1 MADPK
6 WFDADIYMANKL
18 AQMQESDPA
27 YTMTQLEA
35 ALADAGLTPYEHF
48 VTYGADEEVSPNAD
62 FNAEAYYIAKA
73 AQFNGV
79 KPSEVTES
87 QVQEMVKALD
97 DAGLNAW
104 EHYQLYGTA
113 EGVNPSN
120 SFDTSA
126 YMDAKLAQMQ
136 KTAPDYTM
144 AQLEAAF
151 AEAGLSALEHYYLY
165 GQDEGIT
172 ATAVS
177 GDEVIPAEPKPDPDP
192 VVPGETFDL
201 TTGHDDITGTD
212 GNDVFYA
219 HQQADLI
226 SDSRN
231 TLQSGDKIDGGDGDD
246 VLYADLGANTTPT
259 NSQIITPEIKNVEV
273 LKFRVQNGNA
283 SDVAKID
290 AERISAG
297 DDGTLQLWSQ
307 DSRNDLTIEDVRV
320 NSNQVTVGMG
330 NTDPG
335 VDMTVHFNDQ
345 YLKADDSTTTGTL
358 NLQLIDTVGALPE
371 AQGGHADP
379 LYDNPYTGF
388 KFSLNG
394 KEYTVDFSAYNH
406 ATDETPSYEELA
418 AQIQAAIDADATLS
432 GLGLKVSLGDAFQA
446 VVGIGEHK
454 GEQVTGTQ
462 IVVTSSQGA
471 LTGGSWLASNG
482 LPETN
487 STSATMSADKVD
499 SCPLIK
505 TDVALDNVGHV
516 QWDDA
521 SACLPDDTVFGSQAG
536 DLVIGGM
543 GTRGGVERF
552 DVTVDRGSWLSSMS
566 STNNTLRMV
575 TVKNGDLNGSDA
587 DGNNGNLFIGD
598 TVQADNQTS
607 ANEGKS
613 MVDWQDATR
622 MLDFGNGKAGLTD
635 VKLFNAT
642 EMQGNVSIAAQLT
655 EASYDKYMKSV
666 DGTASMDSAFAP
678 SGEFKYAFG
687 SGDDTLNM
695 KVNGGLLADRDFQ
708 LVIDGGEGNDLIQYV
723 ADFATDN
730 QIANQQKLMN
740 VTINGGAG
748 DDVIK
753 TPGSGNVIINAGSG
767 NDTVYADNNGD
778 KAVFVLNAGT
788 NAAARAIDVSSVEGA
803 QPLYNDVLGTTN
815 DTFTIKG
822 TVDAGTHIQMTID
835 FNGVSITAELASWTA
850 AQAATGSTTITDE
863 MINEAIIKAINNDP
877 VMSKLLVAKDGAGHS
892 LLIESLIDGKMDADS
907 LQITF
912 NALDKDG
919 GSVTLNGWTAPTDYT
934 DAQFATYDV
943 PTYFWT
949 AAQTDAAEAA
959 KAESVTL
966 TLSGD
971 LDANNYSLT
980 WGGQNYTVN
989 GLSSA
994 STIQDLANA
1003 LGTAQAGG
1011 VALNT
1016 IATLTVNADGTLTI
1030 TANDAGNLTGTPAIS
1045 GTNISSGAIIEGA
1058 DATGEVQTVDFGT
1071 TADVNGGNYVINYN
1085 GHEYAF
1091 TLNDDAGDAALATA
1105 LTNAMAEDGTTL
1117 GSVANIANGSAAT
1130 TTDVTIT
1137 AKGDLVGKDIAEAT
1151 ISKGSINTATGN
1163 DSTAHSDNVINGG
1176 SGNDVLVL
1184 GTGAQSND
1192 TVKFD
1197 GNFGHD
1203 TIVNFDGNAS
1213 SAGHDLLDFS
1223 AYFAGA
1229 FTVGSAAANG
1239 IAITDAAALG
1249 TKDADNNGSFS
1260 VSEVLAALD
1269 AAKVGTSEKG
1279 GSILYIVDGL
1289 EGGDAYHVFTAQVA
1303 ADGTISGAAEAGT
1316 IDLAGVTLG
1325 ADDIAAYVA

>member
-27 YTMTQLEA
+27 YTLTQLEA

-87 QVQEMVKALD
+87 QVQEMVKAFD

-136 KTAPDYTM
+136 KTDPDYTM

-212 GNDVFYA
+212 GNDAFYA

-246 VLYADLGANTTPT
+246 VLYADLGVNTTLT
-259 NSQIITPEIKNVEV
+259 GSQIITPEIKNVEV
-273 LKFRVQNGNA
+273 LKFRAQSSRGDSSETGKA
-283 SDVAKID
+283 DAKID

-335 VDMTVHFNDQ
+335 ASMTVYFNDQ
-345 YLKADDSTTTGTL
+345 YLKADDTTTTGTL
-358 NLQLIDTVGALPE
+358 NLQLIDTVGALTE

-432 GLGLKVSLGDAFQA
+432 GLGLKVTLGDEFQA

-487 STSATMSADKVD
+487 STSATMSADRVD

-505 TDVALDNVGHV
+505 TDVALDNVAQV

-521 SACLPDDTVFGSQAG
+521 HAACLPDESVFGSQAG

-552 DVTVDRGSWLSSMS
+552 DVTVERGSWLSSMS

-575 TVKNGDLNGSDA
+575 TVKNGDTGSDGVDA
-587 DGNNGNLFIGD
+587 GNGLGQLFIGKS
-598 TVQADNQTS
+598 QAEGDN
-607 ANEGKS
+607 
-613 MVDWQDATR
+613 MVDWQDAPR
-622 MLDFGNGKAGLTD
+622 LLDTDGLTD
-635 VKLFNAT
+635 VKTFDASAMN
-642 EMQGNVSIAAQLT
+642 GVVNVGAQIT
-655 EASYDKYMKSV
+655 SASYDKYLKDV
-666 DGTASMDSAFAP
+666 DGVEDKNNSATN
-678 SGEFKYAFG
+678 GDFKYDLG
-687 SGDDTLNM
+687 SNNDTLNM
-695 KVNGGLLADRDFQ
+695 KVDLGVAADNDFSMTINAGNGS
-708 LVIDGGEGNDLIQYV
+708 DLIQFQFDGFTANEL
-723 ADFATDN
+723 ADQMA
-730 QIANQQKLMN
+730 LRN

-748 DDVIK
+748 DDIIK
-753 TPGSGNVIINAGSG
+753 TPGNGSVKINGDAG
-767 NDTVYADNNGD
+767 NDTIYADNTGA
-778 KAVFVLNAGT
+778 KAVWVLNT
-788 NAAARAIDVSSVEGA
+788 DTTDIAARTIEMSAVGGA
-803 QPLYNDVLGTTN
+803 QPLDNDALSANNDIQNLTDIAAGTTLQVSVSFMGVTVKAN
-815 DTFTIKG
+815 VKSWSTAAEKG
-822 TVDAGTHIQMTID
+822 TVSDA
-835 FNGVSITAELASWTA
+835 E
-850 AQAATGSTTITDE
+850 
-863 MINEAIIKAINNDP
+863 INAAIIKAINEDATLNK
-877 VMSKLLVAKDGAGHS
+877 MLVAKDGAGHS
-892 LLIESLIDGKMDADS
+892 LILESLIDGDMTGELGVDFT
-907 LQITF
+907 IT
-912 NALDKDG
+912 DKDG
-919 GSVTLNGWTAPTDYT
+919 KAGTLNGWTAPDQYT
-934 DAQFATYDV
+934 DEDAHFAFIGQELGTVVEDTKGSAAVSGMTESLSVSLMTFDSTGTYTVTWGDANYSVVAAADGTALAVALQTQLSSVISGTTVAFDGSTNMLTISGPADTAINGTPNFVNATGTTTVGVPTITEGVTPVTAVNEIQTLDFGAGLPEAGMYTVTYDGKDYDV
-943 PTYFWT
+943 QVEGTG
-949 AAQTDAAEAA
+949 AEGAVQLTDVV
-959 KAESVTL
+959 S
-966 TLSGD
+966 
-971 LDANNYSLT
+971 
-980 WGGQNYTVN
+980 
-989 GLSSA
+989 
-994 STIQDLANA
+994 A
-1003 LGTAQAGG
+1003 LGTA
-1011 VALNT
+1011 LNG
-1016 IATLTVNADGTLTI
+1016 IATVTEDSGKLKVTAEGT
-1030 TANDAGNLTGTPAIS
+1030 AG
-1045 GTNISSGAIIEGA
+1045 
-1058 DATGEVQTVDFGT
+1058 
-1071 TADVNGGNYVINYN
+1071 
-1085 GHEYAF
+1085 
-1091 TLNDDAGDAALATA
+1091 
-1105 LTNAMAEDGTTL
+1105 
-1117 GSVANIANGSAAT
+1117 
-1130 TTDVTIT
+1130 
-1137 AKGDLVGKDIAEAT
+1137 GKDIDD
-1151 ISKGSINTATGN
+1151 IVFFKGDGNATGS
-1163 DSTAHSDNVINGG
+1163 DSSAHSDNVINGG
-1176 SGNDVLVL
+1176 ADNDLLIL
-1184 GTGAQSND
+1184 GTGALSND
-1192 TVKFD
+1192 VVKFD
-1197 GNFGHD
+1197 ANFGHD
-1203 TIVNFDGNAS
+1203 TVINFATSGDGMDKMDFSSFFGEAKLAAKTIGSTNENNHVVALDVSGVDAMANIGNSDGKLTVDEVVKYINSNSVNLTGNAS
-1213 SAGHDLLDFS
+1213 EAGDIVFLVKGITGAAGDYYVFS
-1223 AYFAGA
+1223 ADTAKDS
-1229 FTVGSAAANG
+1229 T
-1239 IAITDAAALG
+1239 AITGAVA
-1249 TKDADNNGSFS
+1249 
-1260 VSEVLAALD
+1260 E
-1269 AAKVGTSEKG
+1269 
-1279 GSILYIVDGL
+1279 GSITL
-1289 EGGDAYHVFTAQVA
+1289 T
-1303 ADGTISGAAEAGT
+1303 
-1316 IDLAGVTLG
+1316 GV
-1325 ADDIAAYVA
+1325 DDITVVALA

>member
-136 KTAPDYTM
+136 KTDPDYTM

-177 GDEVIPAEPKPDPDP
+177 GDEVIPAEPKPDPEP

-201 TTGHDDITGTD
+201 TTAHDDITGTD

-607 ANEGKS
+607 VNEGKS

-708 LVIDGGEGNDLIQYV
+708 LVIDGGEGNDLIQYA

-835 FNGVSITAELASWTA
+835 FNGVSITADLASWTA

-943 PTYFWT
+943 PTYFGT
-949 AAQTDAAEAA
+949 AAQTTAA
-959 KAESVTL
+959 VTGEVEVQ
-966 TLSGD
+966 TLSGFN
-971 LDANNYSLT
+971 L
-980 WGGQNYTVN
+980 NYTQDITLTADGVTATIN
-989 GLSSA
+989 G
-994 STIQDLANA
+994 
-1003 LGTAQAGG
+1003 GTASNLTTFID
-1011 VALNT
+1011 ALNANT
-1016 IATLTVNADGTLTI
+1016 TFSAKATASISGADIVITYKAYGDVATDATLGGTGATV
-1030 TANDAGNLTGTPAIS
+1030 S
-1045 GTNISSGAIIEGA
+1045 GTASETHKGVTPVA
-1058 DATGEVQTVDFGT
+1058 EVQTVDFGT
-1071 TADVNGGNYVINYN
+1071 TADVQADNYVIHYN
-1085 GHEYAF
+1085 G
-1091 TLNDDAGDAALATA
+1091 NDYTFSLAAGADDNALVAALQGAT
-1105 LTNAMAEDGTTL
+1105 LVGGTDIL
-1117 GSVANIANGSAAT
+1117 SSIADIAAGSAT

-1151 ISKGSINTATGN
+1151 ISKGSINTVTGN

>member
-136 KTAPDYTM
+136 KTDPDYTM

-246 VLYADLGANTTPT
+246 VLYADLGANTTLT
-259 NSQIITPEIKNVEV
+259 GSQIITPEIKNVEV
-273 LKFRVQNGNA
+273 LKFRAQANANGNGSNNVADEVGA
-283 SDVAKID
+283 SID

-297 DDGTLQLWSQ
+297 DDGKLQLWSQ
-307 DSRNDLTIEDVRV
+307 DSRADLVIEDVRV

-330 NTDPG
+330 NTDSG
-335 VDMTVHFNDQ
+335 DVDMKVYFNDQ
-345 YLKADDSTTTGTL
+345 YLKSEDATTTGTL

-388 KFSLNG
+388 KFTLNG

-406 ATDETPSYEELA
+406 TTDETPSYEELA

-432 GLGLKVSLGDAFQA
+432 GLGLKVTLGDEFQA
-446 VVGIGEHK
+446 VVGIGDHR
-454 GEQVTGTQ
+454 GEEVTGTQ

-487 STSATMSADKVD
+487 STSATMSADRVD

-505 TDVALDNVGHV
+505 TNVALDNVGQV

-521 SACLPDDTVFGSQAG
+521 HAACLPDESVFGSQAG

-552 DVTVDRGSWLSSMS
+552 DVTVERGSWLSSMS

-575 TVKNGDLNGSDA
+575 TVKNGDTGNDGVDAGNGL
-587 DGNNGNLFIGD
+587 GQLFIGD
-598 TVQADNQTS
+598 TLQAGNAMT
-607 ANEGKS
+607 A
-613 MVDWQDATR
+613 WQDAPRLLST
-622 MLDFGNGKAGLTD
+622 DGLTD
-635 VKLFNAT
+635 VKTFDASAMGGTVNI
-642 EMQGNVSIAAQLT
+642 GAQIT
-655 EASYDKYMKSV
+655 SASYDKYLKDV
-666 DGTASMDSAFAP
+666 DGVEDKNNSATNGDFSYKTGTGNDTVNMVVDGRVAGDNDFRLNIETNAGNDLVNFSFGNFTASQLANQMALNNVSIATGA
-678 SGEFKYAFG
+678 
-687 SGDDTLNM
+687 GDDTV
-695 KVNGGLLADRDFQ
+695 KFWG
-708 LVIDGGEGNDLIQYV
+708 DG
-723 ADFATDN
+723 A
-730 QIANQQKLMN
+730 
-740 VTINGGAG
+740 VTVNGGAG
-748 DDVIK
+748 NDAIYVGQNNDDH
-753 TPGSGNVIINAGSG
+753 NAVWVM
-767 NDTVYADNNGD
+767 NANADHW
-778 KAVFVLNAGT
+778 
-788 NAAARAIDVSSVEGA
+788 AIYSDPMKGA
-803 QPLYNDVLGTTN
+803 QSLDNDVLSTAASFAYSGAVAGESLQVTVTFKGISVTANIGTMN
-815 DTFTIKG
+815 AASGSF
-822 TVDAGTHIQMTID
+822 
-835 FNGVSITAELASWTA
+835 TAEQVNA
-850 AQAATGSTTITDE
+850 
-863 MINEAIIKAINNDP
+863 AIISAINNDATL
-877 VMSKLLVAKDGAGHS
+877 SKLLAAADGAGHS
-892 LLIESLIDGKMDADS
+892 LLVESLIDGKM
-907 LQITF
+907 
-912 NALDKDG
+912 
-919 GSVTLNGWTAPTDYT
+919 
-934 DAQFATYDV
+934 
-943 PTYFWT
+943 
-949 AAQTDAAEAA
+949 AA
-959 KAESVTL
+959 
-966 TLSGD
+966 GD
-971 LDANNYSLT
+971 LTFDF
-980 WGGQNYTVN
+980 
-989 GLSSA
+989 
-994 STIQDLANA
+994 
-1003 LGTAQAGG
+1003 TA
-1011 VALNT
+1011 VA
-1016 IATLTVNADGTLTI
+1016 ADGTAGTDPTTTTLDAAYGAASNTFAVYGQEVASASNI
-1030 TANDAGNLTGTPAIS
+1030 TEGGATSEVQHLVLDGSTAIAAGDTFSITVDGTVYTTEALVGDGVSALVTALNAAKDSTGTELNTVLTASSSGNDITLTWS
-1045 GTNISSGAIIEGA
+1045 GTA
-1058 DATGEVQTVDFGT
+1058 DHQ
-1071 TADVNGGNYVINYN
+1071 N
-1085 GHEYAF
+1085 
-1091 TLNDDAGDAALATA
+1091 
-1105 LTNAMAEDGTTL
+1105 GTTL
-1117 GSVANIANGSAAT
+1117 FKSGQYAG
-1130 TTDVTIT
+1130 
-1137 AKGDLVGKDIAEAT
+1137 EAT
-1151 ISKGSINTATGN
+1151 GTDTGTNSHNT
-1163 DSTAHSDNVINGG
+1163 VIGG
-1176 SGNDVLVL
+1176 EGNDVLVL
-1184 GTGAQSND
+1184 GAGTNNLDHVVLS
-1192 TVKFD
+1192 
-1197 GNFGHD
+1197 GNFGND
-1203 TIVNFDGNAS
+1203 VVMNFDTGVDKFDVSAYAS
-1213 SAGHDLLDFS
+1213 STLSNTIGVDTANLVGVTDYLTALNGKSVTAGNNIMFVENTGT
-1223 AYFAGA
+1223 AGVNDYYVFQITA
-1229 FTVGSAAANG
+1229 AGSTVAAG
-1239 IAITDAAALG
+1239 DTVTLLG
-1249 TKDADNNGSFS
+1249 T
-1260 VSEVLAALD
+1260 V
-1269 AAKVGTSEKG
+1269 T
-1279 GSILYIVDGL
+1279 
-1289 EGGDAYHVFTAQVA
+1289 T
-1303 ADGTISGAAEAGT
+1303 ADGTIVAG
-1316 IDLAGVTLG
+1316 
-1325 ADDIAAYVA
+1325 DIVIA

>member
-136 KTAPDYTM
+136 KTDPDYTM

-246 VLYADLGANTTPT
+246 VLYADLGVNTTLT
-259 NSQIITPEIKNVEV
+259 GSQIITPEIKNVEV
-273 LKFRVQNGNA
+273 LKFRAQSSRGDSNETGK
-283 SDVAKID
+283 DDAKID

-307 DSRNDLTIEDVRV
+307 DSRADLVIEDVRV

-335 VDMTVHFNDQ
+335 ANMTVYFNDQ
-345 YLKADDSTTTGTL
+345 YLKSEDATTTGTL
-358 NLQLIDTVGALPE
+358 NLQLIDTVGALTE

-388 KFSLNG
+388 KFTLNG

-406 ATDETPSYEELA
+406 TTDETPSYEELA

-432 GLGLKVSLGDAFQA
+432 GLGLKVTLGDEFQA
-446 VVGIGEHK
+446 VVGIGDHR
-454 GEQVTGTQ
+454 GEEVSGTQ

-487 STSATMSADKVD
+487 STSATMSADRVD

-505 TDVALDNVGHV
+505 TNVALDNVGQV

-521 SACLPDDTVFGSQAG
+521 HAACLPDESVFGSQAG

-552 DVTVDRGSWLSSMS
+552 DVTVERGSWLSSMS

-575 TVKNGDLNGSDA
+575 TVKNGDTGNDGVDAGNGL
-587 DGNNGNLFIGD
+587 GQLFIGD
-598 TVQADNQTS
+598 TLQAGNAMT
-607 ANEGKS
+607 A
-613 MVDWQDATR
+613 WQDAPRLLST
-622 MLDFGNGKAGLTD
+622 DGLTD
-635 VKLFNAT
+635 VKTFDASAMGGTVNI
-642 EMQGNVSIAAQLT
+642 GAQIT
-655 EASYDKYMKSV
+655 SASYDKYLKDV
-666 DGTASMDSAFAP
+666 DGVEDKNNSATNGDFSYKTGTGNDTVNMVVDGRVAGDNDFRLNIETNAGNDLVNFSFGNFTASQLANQMALNNVSIATGA
-678 SGEFKYAFG
+678 
-687 SGDDTLNM
+687 GDDTV
-695 KVNGGLLADRDFQ
+695 KFWG
-708 LVIDGGEGNDLIQYV
+708 DG
-723 ADFATDN
+723 A
-730 QIANQQKLMN
+730 
-740 VTINGGAG
+740 VTVNGGAG
-748 DDVIK
+748 NDAIYVGQNNDDH
-753 TPGSGNVIINAGSG
+753 NAVWVM
-767 NDTVYADNNGD
+767 NANADHW
-778 KAVFVLNAGT
+778 
-788 NAAARAIDVSSVEGA
+788 AIYSDPMKGA
-803 QPLYNDVLGTTN
+803 QSLDNDVLSTAASFAYSNAVAGESLQVTVTFKGISVTANIGTMN
-815 DTFTIKG
+815 AASGSF
-822 TVDAGTHIQMTID
+822 
-835 FNGVSITAELASWTA
+835 TAEQVNA
-850 AQAATGSTTITDE
+850 
-863 MINEAIIKAINNDP
+863 AIISAINNDATL
-877 VMSKLLVAKDGAGHS
+877 SKLLAAADGAGHS
-892 LLIESLIDGKMDADS
+892 LLVESLIDGKM
-907 LQITF
+907 
-912 NALDKDG
+912 
-919 GSVTLNGWTAPTDYT
+919 
-934 DAQFATYDV
+934 
-943 PTYFWT
+943 
-949 AAQTDAAEAA
+949 AA
-959 KAESVTL
+959 
-966 TLSGD
+966 GD
-971 LDANNYSLT
+971 LTFDF
-980 WGGQNYTVN
+980 
-989 GLSSA
+989 
-994 STIQDLANA
+994 
-1003 LGTAQAGG
+1003 TA
-1011 VALNT
+1011 VA
-1016 IATLTVNADGTLTI
+1016 ADGTAGTDPTTTTLDAAYGAASNTFAVYGQEVASASNI
-1030 TANDAGNLTGTPAIS
+1030 TEGGATSEVQHLVLDGSTAIAAGDTFSITVDGKVYTTGELAGDDVSALVTALNAAQDSTGTALSTVLTATSSGNDITLTWS
-1045 GTNISSGAIIEGA
+1045 GTA
-1058 DATGEVQTVDFGT
+1058 DHQ
-1071 TADVNGGNYVINYN
+1071 N
-1085 GHEYAF
+1085 
-1091 TLNDDAGDAALATA
+1091 
-1105 LTNAMAEDGTTL
+1105 GTTL
-1117 GSVANIANGSAAT
+1117 FKSGQYAG
-1130 TTDVTIT
+1130 
-1137 AKGDLVGKDIAEAT
+1137 EAT
-1151 ISKGSINTATGN
+1151 GTDTGTNSHNT
-1163 DSTAHSDNVINGG
+1163 VIGG
-1176 SGNDVLVL
+1176 EGNDVLVL
-1184 GTGAQSND
+1184 GAGTNNLDHVVLS
-1192 TVKFD
+1192 
-1197 GNFGHD
+1197 GNFGND
-1203 TIVNFDGNAS
+1203 VVMNFDTGVDKFDVSAYAS
-1213 SAGHDLLDFS
+1213 STLSNTIGVDTANLVGVTDYLTALNGKGVTAGNNIMFVENTGT
-1223 AYFAGA
+1223 AGVNDYYVFQITA
-1229 FTVGSAAANG
+1229 AGSTVAAG
-1239 IAITDAAALG
+1239 DTVTLLG
-1249 TKDADNNGSFS
+1249 T
-1260 VSEVLAALD
+1260 V
-1269 AAKVGTSEKG
+1269 T
-1279 GSILYIVDGL
+1279 
-1289 EGGDAYHVFTAQVA
+1289 T
-1303 ADGTISGAAEAGT
+1303 ADGTIAAG
-1316 IDLAGVTLG
+1316 
-1325 ADDIAAYVA
+1325 DIVIA

>member
-136 KTAPDYTM
+136 KTDPDYTM

-246 VLYADLGANTTPT
+246 VLYADLGANTTLT
-259 NSQIITPEIKNVEV
+259 GSQIITPEIKNVEV
-273 LKFRVQNGNA
+273 LKFRAQANVNGNGSNNVADEVGA
-283 SDVAKID
+283 SID

-297 DDGTLQLWSQ
+297 DDGKLQLWSQ
-307 DSRNDLTIEDVRV
+307 DSRADLVIEDVRV

-330 NTDPG
+330 NTDSG
-335 VDMTVHFNDQ
+335 DVDMKVYFNDQ
-345 YLKADDSTTTGTL
+345 YLKSEDATTTGTL

-388 KFSLNG
+388 KFTLNG

-406 ATDETPSYEELA
+406 TTDETPSYEELA

-432 GLGLKVSLGDAFQA
+432 GLGLKVTLGDEFQA
-446 VVGIGEHK
+446 VVGIGDHR
-454 GEQVTGTQ
+454 GEEVTGTQ

-487 STSATMSADKVD
+487 STSATMSADRVD

-505 TDVALDNVGHV
+505 TNVALDNVGQV

-521 SACLPDDTVFGSQAG
+521 HAACLPDESVFGSQAG

-552 DVTVDRGSWLSSMS
+552 DVTVERGSWLSSMS

-575 TVKNGDLNGSDA
+575 TVKNGDTGNDGVDAGNGL
-587 DGNNGNLFIGD
+587 GQLFIGD
-598 TVQADNQTS
+598 TLQAGNAMT
-607 ANEGKS
+607 A
-613 MVDWQDATR
+613 WQDAPRLLST
-622 MLDFGNGKAGLTD
+622 DGLTD
-635 VKLFNAT
+635 VKTFDASAMGGTVNI
-642 EMQGNVSIAAQLT
+642 GAQIT
-655 EASYDKYMKSV
+655 SASYDKYLKDV
-666 DGTASMDSAFAP
+666 DGVEDKNNSATNGDFSYKTGTGNDTVNMVVDGRVAGDNDFRLNIETNAGNDLVNFSFGNFTASQLANQMALNNVSIATGA
-678 SGEFKYAFG
+678 
-687 SGDDTLNM
+687 GDDTV
-695 KVNGGLLADRDFQ
+695 KFWG
-708 LVIDGGEGNDLIQYV
+708 DG
-723 ADFATDN
+723 A
-730 QIANQQKLMN
+730 
-740 VTINGGAG
+740 VTVNGGAG
-748 DDVIK
+748 NDAIYVGQNNDDH
-753 TPGSGNVIINAGSG
+753 NAVWVM
-767 NDTVYADNNGD
+767 NANADHW
-778 KAVFVLNAGT
+778 
-788 NAAARAIDVSSVEGA
+788 AIYSDPMKGA
-803 QPLYNDVLGTTN
+803 QSLDNDVLSTAASFAYSGAVAGESLQVTVTFKGISVTANIGTMN
-815 DTFTIKG
+815 AASGSF
-822 TVDAGTHIQMTID
+822 
-835 FNGVSITAELASWTA
+835 TAEQVNA
-850 AQAATGSTTITDE
+850 
-863 MINEAIIKAINNDP
+863 AIISAINNDATL
-877 VMSKLLVAKDGAGHS
+877 SKLLAAADGAGHS
-892 LLIESLIDGKMDADS
+892 LLVESLIDGKM
-907 LQITF
+907 
-912 NALDKDG
+912 
-919 GSVTLNGWTAPTDYT
+919 
-934 DAQFATYDV
+934 
-943 PTYFWT
+943 
-949 AAQTDAAEAA
+949 AA
-959 KAESVTL
+959 
-966 TLSGD
+966 GD
-971 LDANNYSLT
+971 LTFDF
-980 WGGQNYTVN
+980 
-989 GLSSA
+989 
-994 STIQDLANA
+994 
-1003 LGTAQAGG
+1003 TA
-1011 VALNT
+1011 VA
-1016 IATLTVNADGTLTI
+1016 ADGTAGTDPTTTTLDAAYGAASNTFAVYGQEVASASNI
-1030 TANDAGNLTGTPAIS
+1030 TEGGATSEVQHLVLDGSTAIAAGDTFSITVDGTVYTTEALVGDGVSALVTALNAAKDSTGTELNTVLTASSSGNDITLTWS
-1045 GTNISSGAIIEGA
+1045 GTA
-1058 DATGEVQTVDFGT
+1058 DHQ
-1071 TADVNGGNYVINYN
+1071 N
-1085 GHEYAF
+1085 
-1091 TLNDDAGDAALATA
+1091 
-1105 LTNAMAEDGTTL
+1105 GTTL
-1117 GSVANIANGSAAT
+1117 FKSGQYAG
-1130 TTDVTIT
+1130 
-1137 AKGDLVGKDIAEAT
+1137 EAT
-1151 ISKGSINTATGN
+1151 GTDTGTNSHNT
-1163 DSTAHSDNVINGG
+1163 VIGG
-1176 SGNDVLVL
+1176 EGNDVLVL
-1184 GTGAQSND
+1184 GAGTNNLDHVVLS
-1192 TVKFD
+1192 
-1197 GNFGHD
+1197 GNFGND
-1203 TIVNFDGNAS
+1203 VVMNFDTGVDKFDVSAYAS
-1213 SAGHDLLDFS
+1213 STLSNTIGVDTANLVGVTDYLTALNGKSVTAGNNIMFVENTGT
-1223 AYFAGA
+1223 AGVNDYYVFQITA
-1229 FTVGSAAANG
+1229 AGSTVAAG
-1239 IAITDAAALG
+1239 DTVTLLG
-1249 TKDADNNGSFS
+1249 T
-1260 VSEVLAALD
+1260 V
-1269 AAKVGTSEKG
+1269 T
-1279 GSILYIVDGL
+1279 
-1289 EGGDAYHVFTAQVA
+1289 T
-1303 ADGTISGAAEAGT
+1303 ADGTIVAG
-1316 IDLAGVTLG
+1316 
-1325 ADDIAAYVA
+1325 DIVIA

>member
-136 KTAPDYTM
+136 KTDPDYTM

-246 VLYADLGANTTPT
+246 VLYADLGANTTLT
-259 NSQIITPEIKNVEV
+259 GSQIITPEIKNVEV
-273 LKFRVQNGNA
+273 LKFRAQANANGNGSNNVADEVGA
-283 SDVAKID
+283 SID

-297 DDGTLQLWSQ
+297 DDGKLQLWSQ
-307 DSRNDLTIEDVRV
+307 DSRADLVIEDVRV

-330 NTDPG
+330 NTDSG
-335 VDMTVHFNDQ
+335 DVDMKVYFNDQ
-345 YLKADDSTTTGTL
+345 YLKSEDATTTGTL

-388 KFSLNG
+388 KFTLNG

-406 ATDETPSYEELA
+406 TTDETPSYEELA

-432 GLGLKVSLGDAFQA
+432 GLGLKVTLGDEFQA
-446 VVGIGEHK
+446 VVGIGDHR
-454 GEQVTGTQ
+454 GEEVTGTQ

-487 STSATMSADKVD
+487 STSATMSADRVD

-505 TDVALDNVGHV
+505 TNVALDNVGQV

-521 SACLPDDTVFGSQAG
+521 HAACLPDESVFGSQAG

-552 DVTVDRGSWLSSMS
+552 DVTVERGSWLSSMS

-575 TVKNGDLNGSDA
+575 TVKNGDTGNDGVDAGNGL
-587 DGNNGNLFIGD
+587 GQLFIGD
-598 TVQADNQTS
+598 TLQAGNAMT
-607 ANEGKS
+607 A
-613 MVDWQDATR
+613 WQDAPRLLST
-622 MLDFGNGKAGLTD
+622 DGLTD
-635 VKLFNAT
+635 VKTFDASAMGGTVNI
-642 EMQGNVSIAAQLT
+642 GAQIT
-655 EASYDKYMKSV
+655 SASYDKYLKDV
-666 DGTASMDSAFAP
+666 DGVEDKNNSATN
-678 SGEFKYAFG
+678 
-687 SGDDTLNM
+687 GDFSYKTGTGNDTVNMVVDGRVAGDNDFRLNIET
-695 KVNGGLLADRDFQ
+695 NA
-708 LVIDGGEGNDLIQYV
+708 GNDLVNFSFGNFTASQL
-723 ADFATDN
+723 
-730 QIANQQKLMN
+730 ANQMALNN
-740 VTINGGAG
+740 VSIATGAG
-748 DDVIK
+748 DDTVKFWGDGAVKVDGGAGNDAIYVGQNIDDVNAVWVMNAG
-753 TPGSGNVIINAGSG
+753 GSGAALAVY
-767 NDTVYADNNGD
+767 NDPM
-778 KAVFVLNAGT
+778 K
-788 NAAARAIDVSSVEGA
+788 GA
-803 QPLYNDVLGTTN
+803 QSLDNDVLSTAASFAYSGATAGESLQVTVTFKGISVTANIGTMN
-815 DTFTIKG
+815 AASGSF
-822 TVDAGTHIQMTID
+822 
-835 FNGVSITAELASWTA
+835 TAEQVNA
-850 AQAATGSTTITDE
+850 
-863 MINEAIIKAINNDP
+863 AIISAINNDATL
-877 VMSKLLVAKDGAGHS
+877 SKLLAAKDGAGHS
-892 LLIESLIDGKMDADS
+892 LLVDSLIDGQMAGGDLKFDFTAVTADG
-907 LQITF
+907 TAGTDPTTT
-912 NALDKDG
+912 ALDAAYNNTTNPFGTYSALTGTAVTTVEGNG
-919 GSVTLNGWTAPTDYT
+919 GTPEQQVLSL
-934 DAQFATYDV
+934 
-943 PTYFWT
+943 
-949 AAQTDAAEAA
+949 DAATVAQIVTTDVF
-959 KAESVTL
+959 SVKI
-966 TLSGD
+966 GND
-971 LDANNYSLT
+971 V
-980 WGGQNYTVN
+980 YTTHAD
-989 GLSSA
+989 LSSA
-994 STIQDLANA
+994 TVTDLVA
-1003 LGTAQAGG
+1003 
-1011 VALNT
+1011 ALN
-1016 IATLTVNADGTLTI
+1016 
-1030 TANDAGNLTGTPAIS
+1030 
-1045 GTNISSGAIIEGA
+1045 
-1058 DATGEVQTVDFGT
+1058 
-1071 TADVNGGNYVINYN
+1071 
-1085 GHEYAF
+1085 
-1091 TLNDDAGDAALATA
+1091 
-1105 LTNAMAEDGTTL
+1105 
-1117 GSVANIANGSAAT
+1117 AAT
-1130 TTDVTIT
+1130 TTKADGGQLNALFTIT
-1137 AKGDLVGKDIAEAT
+1137 AETNGEITFVGKVNGDIASVELFKST
-1151 ISKGSINTATGN
+1151 GQTTGTDIGTTSHNT
-1163 DSTAHSDNVINGG
+1163 VIGG
-1176 SGNDVLVL
+1176 EGNDVLVL
-1184 GTGAQSND
+1184 GAGTNNLDHVVLS
-1192 TVKFD
+1192 
-1197 GNFGHD
+1197 GNFGND
-1203 TIVNFDGNAS
+1203 VVMNFDTGVDKFDVSAYAS
-1213 SAGHDLLDFS
+1213 STLSNTIGVDTADLVGVTDYLAVLNGKGVTAGNNIMFVENTGTTGVNDYYVFQIT
-1223 AYFAGA
+1223 AAGS
-1229 FTVGSAAANG
+1229 TVAAG
-1239 IAITDAAALG
+1239 DTVTLLG
-1249 TKDADNNGSFS
+1249 T
-1260 VSEVLAALD
+1260 V
-1269 AAKVGTSEKG
+1269 T
-1279 GSILYIVDGL
+1279 
-1289 EGGDAYHVFTAQVA
+1289 T
-1303 ADGTISGAAEAGT
+1303 ADGTIAAG
-1316 IDLAGVTLG
+1316 
-1325 ADDIAAYVA
+1325 DIVIA

>member
-136 KTAPDYTM
+136 KTDPDYTM

-246 VLYADLGANTTPT
+246 VLYADLGVNTTLT
-259 NSQIITPEIKNVEV
+259 GSQIITPEIKNVEV
-273 LKFRVQNGNA
+273 LKFRAQSSRGDSNETGK
-283 SDVAKID
+283 DDAKID

-307 DSRNDLTIEDVRV
+307 DSRADLVIEDVRV

-335 VDMTVHFNDQ
+335 ANMTVYFNDQ
-345 YLKADDSTTTGTL
+345 YLKSEDATTTGTL
-358 NLQLIDTVGALPE
+358 NLQLIDTVGALTE

-388 KFSLNG
+388 KFTLNG

-406 ATDETPSYEELA
+406 TTDETPSYEELA

-432 GLGLKVSLGDAFQA
+432 GLGLKVTLGDEFQA
-446 VVGIGEHK
+446 VVGIGDHR
-454 GEQVTGTQ
+454 GEEVTGTQ

-487 STSATMSADKVD
+487 STSATMSADRVD

-505 TDVALDNVGHV
+505 TNVALDNVGQV

-521 SACLPDDTVFGSQAG
+521 HAACLPDESVFGSQAG

-552 DVTVDRGSWLSSMS
+552 DVTVERGSWLSSMS

-575 TVKNGDLNGSDA
+575 TVKNGDTGNDGVDAGNGL
-587 DGNNGNLFIGD
+587 GQLFIGD
-598 TVQADNQTS
+598 TLQAGNAMT
-607 ANEGKS
+607 A
-613 MVDWQDATR
+613 WQDAPRLLST
-622 MLDFGNGKAGLTD
+622 DGLTD
-635 VKLFNAT
+635 VKTFDASAMGGTVNI
-642 EMQGNVSIAAQLT
+642 GAQIT
-655 EASYDKYMKSV
+655 SASYDKYLKDV
-666 DGTASMDSAFAP
+666 DGVEDKNNSATNGDFSYKTGTGNDTVNMVVDGRVAGDNDFRLNIETNAGNDLVNFSFGNFTASQLANQMALNNVSIATGA
-678 SGEFKYAFG
+678 
-687 SGDDTLNM
+687 GDDTV
-695 KVNGGLLADRDFQ
+695 KFWG
-708 LVIDGGEGNDLIQYV
+708 DG
-723 ADFATDN
+723 A
-730 QIANQQKLMN
+730 
-740 VTINGGAG
+740 VTVNGGAG
-748 DDVIK
+748 NDAIYVGQNNDDH
-753 TPGSGNVIINAGSG
+753 NAVWVM
-767 NDTVYADNNGD
+767 NANADHW
-778 KAVFVLNAGT
+778 
-788 NAAARAIDVSSVEGA
+788 AIYSDPMKGA
-803 QPLYNDVLGTTN
+803 QSLDNDVLSTAASFAYSGAVAGESLQVTVTFKGISVTANIGTMN
-815 DTFTIKG
+815 AASGSF
-822 TVDAGTHIQMTID
+822 
-835 FNGVSITAELASWTA
+835 TAEQVNA
-850 AQAATGSTTITDE
+850 
-863 MINEAIIKAINNDP
+863 AIISAINNDATL
-877 VMSKLLVAKDGAGHS
+877 SKLLAAADGAGHS
-892 LLIESLIDGKMDADS
+892 LLVESLIDGKMAAGDLTFDFTAVAADGTAGTNPTTTTLDAAYGAAS
-907 LQITF
+907 NTFAVYGQEVASASNITDGDGAASEVQHLVLDGSTAIATGDTF
-912 NALDKDG
+912 SITVDGKVYTTEKLAGDDVSAL
-919 GSVTLNGWTAPTDYT
+919 VTALN
-934 DAQFATYDV
+934 
-943 PTYFWT
+943 
-949 AAQTDAAEAA
+949 AAQD
-959 KAESVTL
+959 
-966 TLSGD
+966 
-971 LDANNYSLT
+971 
-980 WGGQNYTVN
+980 
-989 GLSSA
+989 
-994 STIQDLANA
+994 ST
-1003 LGTAQAGG
+1003 GT
-1011 VALNT
+1011 ALNT
-1016 IATLTVNADGTLTI
+1016 VLTATSSGNDITLTW
-1030 TANDAGNLTGTPAIS
+1030 S
-1045 GTNISSGAIIEGA
+1045 GTA
-1058 DATGEVQTVDFGT
+1058 DHQ
-1071 TADVNGGNYVINYN
+1071 N
-1085 GHEYAF
+1085 
-1091 TLNDDAGDAALATA
+1091 
-1105 LTNAMAEDGTTL
+1105 GTTL
-1117 GSVANIANGSAAT
+1117 FKSGQYAG
-1130 TTDVTIT
+1130 
-1137 AKGDLVGKDIAEAT
+1137 EAT
-1151 ISKGSINTATGN
+1151 GTDTGTNSHNT
-1163 DSTAHSDNVINGG
+1163 VIGG
-1176 SGNDVLVL
+1176 EGNDVLVL
-1184 GTGAQSND
+1184 GAGTNNLDHVVLS
-1192 TVKFD
+1192 
-1197 GNFGHD
+1197 GNFGND
-1203 TIVNFDGNAS
+1203 VVMNFDTGVDKFDVSAYAS
-1213 SAGHDLLDFS
+1213 STLSNTIGVDTANLVGVTDYLTALNGKSVTAGNNIMFVENTGT
-1223 AYFAGA
+1223 AGVNDYYVFQITA
-1229 FTVGSAAANG
+1229 AGSTVAAG
-1239 IAITDAAALG
+1239 DTVTLLG
-1249 TKDADNNGSFS
+1249 T
-1260 VSEVLAALD
+1260 V
-1269 AAKVGTSEKG
+1269 T
-1279 GSILYIVDGL
+1279 
-1289 EGGDAYHVFTAQVA
+1289 T
-1303 ADGTISGAAEAGT
+1303 ADGTIAAG
-1316 IDLAGVTLG
+1316 
-1325 ADDIAAYVA
+1325 DIVIA

>member
-136 KTAPDYTM
+136 KTDPDYTM

-246 VLYADLGANTTPT
+246 VLYADLGANTTLT
-259 NSQIITPEIKNVEV
+259 GSQIITPEIKNVEV
-273 LKFRVQNGNA
+273 LKFRAQANANGNGSNNVADEVGA
-283 SDVAKID
+283 SID

-297 DDGTLQLWSQ
+297 DDGKLQLWSQ
-307 DSRNDLTIEDVRV
+307 DSRADLVIEDVRV

-330 NTDPG
+330 NTDSG
-335 VDMTVHFNDQ
+335 DVDMKVYFNDQ
-345 YLKADDSTTTGTL
+345 YLKSEDATTTGTL

-388 KFSLNG
+388 KFTLNG

-406 ATDETPSYEELA
+406 TTDETPSYEELA

-432 GLGLKVSLGDAFQA
+432 GLGLKVTLGDEFQA
-446 VVGIGEHK
+446 VVGIGDHR
-454 GEQVTGTQ
+454 GEEVTGTQ

-487 STSATMSADKVD
+487 STSATMSADRVD

-505 TDVALDNVGHV
+505 TNVALDNVGQV

-521 SACLPDDTVFGSQAG
+521 HAACLPDESVFGSQAG

-552 DVTVDRGSWLSSMS
+552 DVTVERGSWLSSMS

-575 TVKNGDLNGSDA
+575 TVKNGDTGNDGVDAGNGL
-587 DGNNGNLFIGD
+587 GQLFIGD
-598 TVQADNQTS
+598 TLQAGNAMT
-607 ANEGKS
+607 A
-613 MVDWQDATR
+613 WQDAPRLLST
-622 MLDFGNGKAGLTD
+622 DGLTD
-635 VKLFNAT
+635 VKTFDASAMGGTVNI
-642 EMQGNVSIAAQLT
+642 GAQIT
-655 EASYDKYMKSV
+655 SASYDKYLKDV
-666 DGTASMDSAFAP
+666 DGVEDKNNSATNGDFSYKTGTGNDTVNMVVDGRVAGDNDFRLNIETNAGNDLVNFSFGNFTASQLANQMALNNVSIATGA
-678 SGEFKYAFG
+678 
-687 SGDDTLNM
+687 GDDTV
-695 KVNGGLLADRDFQ
+695 KFWG
-708 LVIDGGEGNDLIQYV
+708 DG
-723 ADFATDN
+723 A
-730 QIANQQKLMN
+730 
-740 VTINGGAG
+740 VTVNGGAG
-748 DDVIK
+748 NDAIYVGQNNDDH
-753 TPGSGNVIINAGSG
+753 NAVWVM
-767 NDTVYADNNGD
+767 NANADHW
-778 KAVFVLNAGT
+778 
-788 NAAARAIDVSSVEGA
+788 AIYSDPMKGA
-803 QPLYNDVLGTTN
+803 QSLDNDVLSTAASFAYSGAVAGESLQVTVTFKGISVTANIGTMN
-815 DTFTIKG
+815 AASGSF
-822 TVDAGTHIQMTID
+822 
-835 FNGVSITAELASWTA
+835 TAEQVNA
-850 AQAATGSTTITDE
+850 
-863 MINEAIIKAINNDP
+863 AIISAINNDATL
-877 VMSKLLVAKDGAGHS
+877 SKLLAAADGAGHS
-892 LLIESLIDGKMDADS
+892 LLVESLIDGKM
-907 LQITF
+907 
-912 NALDKDG
+912 
-919 GSVTLNGWTAPTDYT
+919 
-934 DAQFATYDV
+934 
-943 PTYFWT
+943 
-949 AAQTDAAEAA
+949 AA
-959 KAESVTL
+959 
-966 TLSGD
+966 GD
-971 LDANNYSLT
+971 LTFDF
-980 WGGQNYTVN
+980 
-989 GLSSA
+989 
-994 STIQDLANA
+994 
-1003 LGTAQAGG
+1003 TA
-1011 VALNT
+1011 VA
-1016 IATLTVNADGTLTI
+1016 ADGTAGTDPTTTTLDAAYGAASNTFAVYGQEVASASNI
-1030 TANDAGNLTGTPAIS
+1030 TEGGATSEVQHLVLDGSTAIAAGDTFSITVDGTVYTTEALVGDGVGALVKALNAAKDSTGTELNTVLTASSSGNDITLTWS
-1045 GTNISSGAIIEGA
+1045 GTA
-1058 DATGEVQTVDFGT
+1058 DHQ
-1071 TADVNGGNYVINYN
+1071 N
-1085 GHEYAF
+1085 
-1091 TLNDDAGDAALATA
+1091 
-1105 LTNAMAEDGTTL
+1105 GTTL
-1117 GSVANIANGSAAT
+1117 FKSGQYAG
-1130 TTDVTIT
+1130 
-1137 AKGDLVGKDIAEAT
+1137 EAT
-1151 ISKGSINTATGN
+1151 GTDTGTNSHNT
-1163 DSTAHSDNVINGG
+1163 VIGG
-1176 SGNDVLVL
+1176 EGNDVLVL
-1184 GTGAQSND
+1184 GAGTNNLDHVVLS
-1192 TVKFD
+1192 
-1197 GNFGHD
+1197 GNFGND
-1203 TIVNFDGNAS
+1203 VVMNFDTGVDKFDVSAYAS
-1213 SAGHDLLDFS
+1213 STLSNTIGVDTANLVGVTDYLTALNGKSVTAGNNIMFVENTGT
-1223 AYFAGA
+1223 AGVNDYYVFQITA
-1229 FTVGSAAANG
+1229 AGSTVAAG
-1239 IAITDAAALG
+1239 DTVTLLG
-1249 TKDADNNGSFS
+1249 T
-1260 VSEVLAALD
+1260 V
-1269 AAKVGTSEKG
+1269 T
-1279 GSILYIVDGL
+1279 
-1289 EGGDAYHVFTAQVA
+1289 T
-1303 ADGTISGAAEAGT
+1303 ADGTIVAG
-1316 IDLAGVTLG
+1316 
-1325 ADDIAAYVA
+1325 DIVIA

>member
-136 KTAPDYTM
+136 KTDPDYTM

-246 VLYADLGANTTPT
+246 VLYADLGANTTLT
-259 NSQIITPEIKNVEV
+259 GSQIITPEIKNVEV
-273 LKFRVQNGNA
+273 LKFRAQANANGNGSNNVADKVGA
-283 SDVAKID
+283 SID

-297 DDGTLQLWSQ
+297 DDGKLQLWSQ
-307 DSRNDLTIEDVRV
+307 DSRADLVIEDVRV

-330 NTDPG
+330 NTDSG
-335 VDMTVHFNDQ
+335 DVDMKVYFNDQ
-345 YLKADDSTTTGTL
+345 YLKSEDATTTGTL

-388 KFSLNG
+388 KFTLNG

-406 ATDETPSYEELA
+406 TTDETPSYEELA

-432 GLGLKVSLGDAFQA
+432 GLGLKVTLGDEFQA
-446 VVGIGEHK
+446 VVGIGDHR
-454 GEQVTGTQ
+454 GEEVTGTQ

-487 STSATMSADKVD
+487 STSATMSADRVD

-505 TDVALDNVGHV
+505 TNVALDNVGQV

-521 SACLPDDTVFGSQAG
+521 HAACLPDESVFGSQAG

-552 DVTVDRGSWLSSMS
+552 DVTVERGSWLSSMS

-575 TVKNGDLNGSDA
+575 TVKNGDTGNDGVDAGNGL
-587 DGNNGNLFIGD
+587 GQLFIGD
-598 TVQADNQTS
+598 TLQAGNAMT
-607 ANEGKS
+607 A
-613 MVDWQDATR
+613 WQDAPRLLST
-622 MLDFGNGKAGLTD
+622 DGLTD
-635 VKLFNAT
+635 VKTFDASAMGGTVNI
-642 EMQGNVSIAAQLT
+642 GAQIT
-655 EASYDKYMKSV
+655 SASYDKYLKDV
-666 DGTASMDSAFAP
+666 DGVEDKNNSATNGDFSYKTGTGNDTVNMVVDGRVAGDNDFRLNIETNAGNDLVNFSFGNFTASQLANQMALNNVSIATGA
-678 SGEFKYAFG
+678 
-687 SGDDTLNM
+687 GDDTV
-695 KVNGGLLADRDFQ
+695 KFWG
-708 LVIDGGEGNDLIQYV
+708 DG
-723 ADFATDN
+723 A
-730 QIANQQKLMN
+730 
-740 VTINGGAG
+740 VTVNGGAG
-748 DDVIK
+748 NDAIYVGQNNDDH
-753 TPGSGNVIINAGSG
+753 NAVWVM
-767 NDTVYADNNGD
+767 NANADHW
-778 KAVFVLNAGT
+778 
-788 NAAARAIDVSSVEGA
+788 AIYSDPMKGA
-803 QPLYNDVLGTTN
+803 QSLDNDVLSTAASFAYSGAVAGESLQVTVTFKGISVTANIGTMN
-815 DTFTIKG
+815 AASGSF
-822 TVDAGTHIQMTID
+822 
-835 FNGVSITAELASWTA
+835 TAEQVNA
-850 AQAATGSTTITDE
+850 
-863 MINEAIIKAINNDP
+863 AIISAINNDATL
-877 VMSKLLVAKDGAGHS
+877 SKLLAAADGAGHS
-892 LLIESLIDGKMDADS
+892 LLVESLIDGKM
-907 LQITF
+907 
-912 NALDKDG
+912 
-919 GSVTLNGWTAPTDYT
+919 
-934 DAQFATYDV
+934 
-943 PTYFWT
+943 
-949 AAQTDAAEAA
+949 AA
-959 KAESVTL
+959 
-966 TLSGD
+966 GD
-971 LDANNYSLT
+971 LTFDF
-980 WGGQNYTVN
+980 
-989 GLSSA
+989 
-994 STIQDLANA
+994 
-1003 LGTAQAGG
+1003 TA
-1011 VALNT
+1011 VA
-1016 IATLTVNADGTLTI
+1016 ADGTAGTDPTTTTLDAAYGAASNTFAVYGQEVASASNI
-1030 TANDAGNLTGTPAIS
+1030 TEGGATSEVQHLVLDGSTAIAAGDTFSITVDGTVYTTEALVGDGVSALVTALNAAKDSTGTELNTVLTAS
-1045 GTNISSGAIIEGA
+1045 SSGNDITLTWRG
-1058 DATGEVQTVDFGT
+1058 
-1071 TADVNGGNYVINYN
+1071 TADHQN
-1085 GHEYAF
+1085 
-1091 TLNDDAGDAALATA
+1091 
-1105 LTNAMAEDGTTL
+1105 GTTL
-1117 GSVANIANGSAAT
+1117 FKSGQYAG
-1130 TTDVTIT
+1130 
-1137 AKGDLVGKDIAEAT
+1137 EAT
-1151 ISKGSINTATGN
+1151 GTDTGTNSHNT
-1163 DSTAHSDNVINGG
+1163 VIGG
-1176 SGNDVLVL
+1176 EGNDVLVL
-1184 GTGAQSND
+1184 GAGTNNLDHVVLS
-1192 TVKFD
+1192 
-1197 GNFGHD
+1197 GNFGND
-1203 TIVNFDGNAS
+1203 VVMNFDTGVDKFDVSAYAS
-1213 SAGHDLLDFS
+1213 STLSNTIGVDTANLVGVTDYLTALNGKSVTAGNNIMFVENTGT
-1223 AYFAGA
+1223 AGVNDYYVFQITA
-1229 FTVGSAAANG
+1229 AGSTVAAG
-1239 IAITDAAALG
+1239 DTVTLLG
-1249 TKDADNNGSFS
+1249 T
-1260 VSEVLAALD
+1260 V
-1269 AAKVGTSEKG
+1269 T
-1279 GSILYIVDGL
+1279 
-1289 EGGDAYHVFTAQVA
+1289 T
-1303 ADGTISGAAEAGT
+1303 ADGTIVAG
-1316 IDLAGVTLG
+1316 
-1325 ADDIAAYVA
+1325 DIVIA

>member
-136 KTAPDYTM
+136 KTDPDYTM

-246 VLYADLGANTTPT
+246 VLYADLGVNTTLT
-259 NSQIITPEIKNVEV
+259 GSQIITPEIKNVEV
-273 LKFRVQNGNA
+273 LKFRAQSSRGDSNETGK
-283 SDVAKID
+283 DDAKID

-307 DSRNDLTIEDVRV
+307 DSRADLVIEDVRV

-335 VDMTVHFNDQ
+335 ANMTVYFNDQ
-345 YLKADDSTTTGTL
+345 YLKSEDATTTGTL
-358 NLQLIDTVGALPE
+358 NLQLIDTVGALTE

-388 KFSLNG
+388 KFTLNG

-406 ATDETPSYEELA
+406 TTDETPSYEELA

-432 GLGLKVSLGDAFQA
+432 GLGLKVTLGDEFQA
-446 VVGIGEHK
+446 VVGIGDHR
-454 GEQVTGTQ
+454 GEEVTGTQ

-487 STSATMSADKVD
+487 STSATMSADRVD

-505 TDVALDNVGHV
+505 TNVALDNVGQV

-521 SACLPDDTVFGSQAG
+521 HAACLPDESVFGSQAG

-552 DVTVDRGSWLSSMS
+552 DVTVERGSWLSSMS

-575 TVKNGDLNGSDA
+575 TVKNGDTGNDGVDAGNGL
-587 DGNNGNLFIGD
+587 GQLFIGD
-598 TVQADNQTS
+598 TLQAGNAMT
-607 ANEGKS
+607 A
-613 MVDWQDATR
+613 WQDAPRLLST
-622 MLDFGNGKAGLTD
+622 DGLTD
-635 VKLFNAT
+635 VKTFDASAMGGTVNI
-642 EMQGNVSIAAQLT
+642 GAQIT
-655 EASYDKYMKSV
+655 SASYDKYLKDV
-666 DGTASMDSAFAP
+666 DGVEDKNNSATNGDFSYKTGTGNDTVNMVVDGRVAGDNDFRLNIETNAGNDLVNFSFGNFTASQLANQMALNNVSIATGA
-678 SGEFKYAFG
+678 
-687 SGDDTLNM
+687 GDDTV
-695 KVNGGLLADRDFQ
+695 KFWG
-708 LVIDGGEGNDLIQYV
+708 DG
-723 ADFATDN
+723 A
-730 QIANQQKLMN
+730 
-740 VTINGGAG
+740 VTVNGGAG
-748 DDVIK
+748 NDAIYVGQNNDDH
-753 TPGSGNVIINAGSG
+753 NAVWVM
-767 NDTVYADNNGD
+767 NANADHW
-778 KAVFVLNAGT
+778 
-788 NAAARAIDVSSVEGA
+788 AIYSDPMKGA
-803 QPLYNDVLGTTN
+803 QSLDNDVLSTAASFAYSGAVAGESLQVTVTFKGISVTANIGTMN
-815 DTFTIKG
+815 AASGSF
-822 TVDAGTHIQMTID
+822 
-835 FNGVSITAELASWTA
+835 TAEQVNA
-850 AQAATGSTTITDE
+850 
-863 MINEAIIKAINNDP
+863 AIISAINNDATL
-877 VMSKLLVAKDGAGHS
+877 SKLLAAADGAGHS
-892 LLIESLIDGKMDADS
+892 LLVESLIDGKM
-907 LQITF
+907 
-912 NALDKDG
+912 
-919 GSVTLNGWTAPTDYT
+919 
-934 DAQFATYDV
+934 
-943 PTYFWT
+943 
-949 AAQTDAAEAA
+949 AA
-959 KAESVTL
+959 
-966 TLSGD
+966 GD
-971 LDANNYSLT
+971 LTFDF
-980 WGGQNYTVN
+980 
-989 GLSSA
+989 
-994 STIQDLANA
+994 
-1003 LGTAQAGG
+1003 TA
-1011 VALNT
+1011 VA
-1016 IATLTVNADGTLTI
+1016 ADGTAGTDPTTTTLDAAYGAASNTFAVYGQEVASASNISEGGAASEVQHLVLDSSTAIATGDTFSI
-1030 TANDAGNLTGTPAIS
+1030 TVDGTVYTTEALAGDGVSALVTALNAAKDSTGTVLNTVLTA
-1045 GTNISSGAIIEGA
+1045 TSSGNDITLTW
-1058 DATGEVQTVDFGT
+1058 TG
-1071 TADVNGGNYVINYN
+1071 TADHQN
-1085 GHEYAF
+1085 
-1091 TLNDDAGDAALATA
+1091 
-1105 LTNAMAEDGTTL
+1105 GTTL
-1117 GSVANIANGSAAT
+1117 FKSGQYAG
-1130 TTDVTIT
+1130 
-1137 AKGDLVGKDIAEAT
+1137 EAT
-1151 ISKGSINTATGN
+1151 GTDTGTNSHNT
-1163 DSTAHSDNVINGG
+1163 VIGG
-1176 SGNDVLVL
+1176 EGNDVLVL
-1184 GTGAQSND
+1184 GAGTNNLDHVVLS
-1192 TVKFD
+1192 
-1197 GNFGHD
+1197 GNFGND
-1203 TIVNFDGNAS
+1203 VVMNFDTGVDKFDVSAYAS
-1213 SAGHDLLDFS
+1213 STLSNTIGVDTANLVGVTDYLTALNGKGVTAGNNIMFVENTGT
-1223 AYFAGA
+1223 AGVNDYYVFQITA
-1229 FTVGSAAANG
+1229 AGSTVAAG
-1239 IAITDAAALG
+1239 DTVTLLG
-1249 TKDADNNGSFS
+1249 T
-1260 VSEVLAALD
+1260 V
-1269 AAKVGTSEKG
+1269 T
-1279 GSILYIVDGL
+1279 
-1289 EGGDAYHVFTAQVA
+1289 T
-1303 ADGTISGAAEAGT
+1303 ADGTIAAG
-1316 IDLAGVTLG
+1316 
-1325 ADDIAAYVA
+1325 DIVIA

>member
-136 KTAPDYTM
+136 KTDPDYTM

-246 VLYADLGANTTPT
+246 VLYADLGANTTLT
-259 NSQIITPEIKNVEV
+259 GSQIITPEIKNVEV
-273 LKFRVQNGNA
+273 LKFRAQANANGNGSNNVADEVGA
-283 SDVAKID
+283 SID

-297 DDGTLQLWSQ
+297 DDGKLQLWSQ
-307 DSRNDLTIEDVRV
+307 DSRADLVIEDVRV

-330 NTDPG
+330 NTDSG
-335 VDMTVHFNDQ
+335 DVDMKVYFNDQ
-345 YLKADDSTTTGTL
+345 YLKSEDATTTGTL

-388 KFSLNG
+388 KFTLNG

-406 ATDETPSYEELA
+406 TTDETPSYEELA

-432 GLGLKVSLGDAFQA
+432 GLGLKVTLGDEFQA
-446 VVGIGEHK
+446 VVGIGDHR
-454 GEQVTGTQ
+454 GEEVTGTQ

-487 STSATMSADKVD
+487 STSATMSADRVD

-505 TDVALDNVGHV
+505 TNVALDNVGQV

-521 SACLPDDTVFGSQAG
+521 HAACLPDESVFGSQAG

-552 DVTVDRGSWLSSMS
+552 DVTVERGSWLSSMS

-575 TVKNGDLNGSDA
+575 TVKNGDTGNDGVDAGNGL
-587 DGNNGNLFIGD
+587 GQLFIGD
-598 TVQADNQTS
+598 TLQAGNAMT
-607 ANEGKS
+607 A
-613 MVDWQDATR
+613 WQDAPRLLST
-622 MLDFGNGKAGLTD
+622 DGLTD
-635 VKLFNAT
+635 VKTFDASAMGGTVNI
-642 EMQGNVSIAAQLT
+642 GAQIT
-655 EASYDKYMKSV
+655 SASYDKYLKDV
-666 DGTASMDSAFAP
+666 DGVEDKNNSATNGDFSYKTGTGNDTVNMVVDGRVAGDNDFRLNIETNAGNDLVNFSFGNFTASQLANQMALNNVSIATGA
-678 SGEFKYAFG
+678 
-687 SGDDTLNM
+687 GDDTV
-695 KVNGGLLADRDFQ
+695 KFWG
-708 LVIDGGEGNDLIQYV
+708 DG
-723 ADFATDN
+723 A
-730 QIANQQKLMN
+730 
-740 VTINGGAG
+740 VTVNGGAG
-748 DDVIK
+748 NDAIYVGQNNDDH
-753 TPGSGNVIINAGSG
+753 NAVWVM
-767 NDTVYADNNGD
+767 NANADHW
-778 KAVFVLNAGT
+778 
-788 NAAARAIDVSSVEGA
+788 AIYSDPMKGA
-803 QPLYNDVLGTTN
+803 QSLDNDVLSTAASFAYSGAVAGESLQVTVTFKGISVTANIGTMN
-815 DTFTIKG
+815 AASGSF
-822 TVDAGTHIQMTID
+822 
-835 FNGVSITAELASWTA
+835 TAEQVNA
-850 AQAATGSTTITDE
+850 
-863 MINEAIIKAINNDP
+863 AIISAINNDATL
-877 VMSKLLVAKDGAGHS
+877 SKLLAAADGAGHS
-892 LLIESLIDGKMDADS
+892 LLVESLIDGKM
-907 LQITF
+907 
-912 NALDKDG
+912 
-919 GSVTLNGWTAPTDYT
+919 
-934 DAQFATYDV
+934 
-943 PTYFWT
+943 
-949 AAQTDAAEAA
+949 AA
-959 KAESVTL
+959 
-966 TLSGD
+966 GD
-971 LDANNYSLT
+971 LTFDF
-980 WGGQNYTVN
+980 
-989 GLSSA
+989 
-994 STIQDLANA
+994 
-1003 LGTAQAGG
+1003 TA
-1011 VALNT
+1011 VA
-1016 IATLTVNADGTLTI
+1016 ADGTAGTDPTTTTLDAAYGAASNTFAVYGQEVASASNI
-1030 TANDAGNLTGTPAIS
+1030 TEGGATSEVQHLVLDGSTAIAAGDTFSITVDGTVYTTEALVGDGVSALVKALNAAKDSTGTELNTVLTASSSGNDITLTWS
-1045 GTNISSGAIIEGA
+1045 GTA
-1058 DATGEVQTVDFGT
+1058 DHQ
-1071 TADVNGGNYVINYN
+1071 N
-1085 GHEYAF
+1085 
-1091 TLNDDAGDAALATA
+1091 
-1105 LTNAMAEDGTTL
+1105 GTTL
-1117 GSVANIANGSAAT
+1117 FKSGQYAG
-1130 TTDVTIT
+1130 
-1137 AKGDLVGKDIAEAT
+1137 EAT
-1151 ISKGSINTATGN
+1151 GTDTGTNSHNT
-1163 DSTAHSDNVINGG
+1163 VIGG
-1176 SGNDVLVL
+1176 EGNDVLVL
-1184 GTGAQSND
+1184 GAGTNNLDHVVLS
-1192 TVKFD
+1192 
-1197 GNFGHD
+1197 GNFGND
-1203 TIVNFDGNAS
+1203 VVMNFDTGVDKFDVSAYAS
-1213 SAGHDLLDFS
+1213 STLSNTIGVDTANLVGVTDYLTALNGKSVTAGNNIMFVENTGT
-1223 AYFAGA
+1223 AGVNDYYVFQITA
-1229 FTVGSAAANG
+1229 AGSTVAAG
-1239 IAITDAAALG
+1239 DTVTLLG
-1249 TKDADNNGSFS
+1249 T
-1260 VSEVLAALD
+1260 V
-1269 AAKVGTSEKG
+1269 T
-1279 GSILYIVDGL
+1279 
-1289 EGGDAYHVFTAQVA
+1289 T
-1303 ADGTISGAAEAGT
+1303 ADGTIVAG
-1316 IDLAGVTLG
+1316 
-1325 ADDIAAYVA
+1325 DIVIA